1 MSLEL
6 VLATHNAHKVV
17 ELQAILSGAIPG
29 LTVRGYDG
37 PEPVENGVSFAEN
50 ALIKARAASAHT
62 GAMALADDSGIC
74 VDVMGGAPG
83 IFSARW
89 AGGHGDSVANYE
101 LLLDQLLDIATGDRS
116 AVFNCTIALVLP
128 ARDGEEARE
137 FVVEGE
143 WPGRVATAPGG
154 SNGFGYDP
162 IFIPEGFDVVA
173 ADLDPQVKNEHSHR
187 SRAIAELLPILLELA
202 AEELGAVPAD

>member
-6 VLATHNAHKVV
+6 VLATHNPHKVT
-17 ELQAILSGAIPG
+17 ELQAILSAVIPG
-29 LTVRGYDG
+29 LSVRGYDG
-37 PEPVENGVSFAEN
+37 PEPIENGVSFAEN
-50 ALIKARAASAHT
+50 ALIKARTAAAHT
-62 GAMALADDSGIC
+62 GTIALADDSGIC

-101 LLLDQLLDIATGDRS
+101 LLLEQLRDIAPGDRT
-116 AVFNCTIALVLP
+116 AVFNSTIALVVP
-128 ARDGEEARE
+128 GRGGEEARE

-143 WPGRVATAPGG
+143 WPGAVATEAGG

-162 IFIPEGFDVVA
+162 IFIPEGCDGVA
-173 ADLDPQVKNEHSHR
+173 AALEPEVKNKLSHR
-187 SRAIAELLPILLELA
+187 SRAIAELVPILVELA
-202 AEELGAVPAD
+202 AELVTE